1 MDLHSTVA
9 MLMGVLS
16 LAAIFAAIRVSG
28 RSEEAGRRAAPGYIV
43 FAFGAATQGATL
55 LRDTYSTTLALVA
68 TVALVVGLGMI
79 ARGWATRSAP
89 V

>member
-1 MDLHSTVA
+1 MDLNSTVA
-9 MLMGVLS
+9 ILMGVLA

-28 RSEEAGRRAAPGYIV
+28 RSEAGRRAAPGYIV
-43 FAFGAATQGATL
+43 FALGAAMQGATL
-55 LRDTYSTTLALVA
+55 LRDTYSTTLALLS
-68 TVALVVGLGMI
+68 TVALVIGLGMI

>member
-1 MDLHSTVA
+1 MDLNSTVA
-9 MLMGVLS
+9 ILMGVLS
-16 LAAIFAAIRVSG
+16 LAAIFAAIRVGG
-28 RSEEAGRRAAPGYIV
+28 RSEAGRRAAPGYIV
-43 FAFGAATQGATL
+43 FALGAAMQGATL
-55 LRDTYSTTLALVA
+55 LRDFYSTTLAVIA

>member
-1 MDLHSTVA
+1 MDINSTVA
-9 MLMGVLS
+9 ILMGVLA
-16 LAAIFAAIRVSG
+16 LAAIFAAIRVNG
-28 RSEEAGRRAAPGYIV
+28 RSEAGRRAAPGYLV
-43 FAFGAATQGATL
+43 FALGAAMQGATL
-55 LRDTYSTTLALVA
+55 LRAMYSTTLALVA

>member
-1 MDLHSTVA
+1 MELNSTVA
-9 MLMGVLS
+9 ILMGVLA

-28 RSEEAGRRAAPGYIV
+28 RSEAGRRAAPGYIV

-55 LRDTYSTTLALVA
+55 LRDTYSTTLAVVG

>member
-1 MDLHSTVA
+1 MDLNSTVA
-9 MLMGVLS
+9 ILMGVLS

-28 RSEEAGRRAAPGYIV
+28 RSEAGRRAAPGYVV
-43 FAFGAATQGATL
+43 FALGAAMQGATL
-55 LRDTYSTTLALVA
+55 LRDLYSTTLAVLA
-68 TVALVVGLGMI
+68 TVALVVGLVMI

>member
-1 MDLHSTVA
+1 MDLNSTVA
-9 MLMGVLS
+9 ILMGVLS

-28 RSEEAGRRAAPGYIV
+28 RSEAGRRAAPGYIV

-55 LRDTYSTTLALVA
+55 LRDTYSTTLALIA

>member
-1 MDLHSTVA
+1 MNSTVA
-9 MLMGVLS
+9 ILMGVLS
-16 LAAIFAAIRVSG
+16 LAAIFAAIRVSA
-28 RSEEAGRRAAPGYIV
+28 RSEAGRRAAPGYIV

-55 LRDTYSTTLALVA
+55 LRDTYSTTLAVIA
-68 TVALVVGLGMI
+68 TVALVVGLVMI

>member
-1 MDLHSTVA
+1 MDLNSTVA
-9 MLMGVLS
+9 ILMGVLA

-28 RSEEAGRRAAPGYIV
+28 RSEAGRRAAPGYVV
-43 FAFGAATQGATL
+43 FALGAAMQGATL
-55 LRDTYSTTLALVA
+55 LRDTYSTTLALLS

>member
-1 MDLHSTVA
+1 MNSTVA
-9 MLMGVLS
+9 ILMGVLS
-16 LAAIFAAIRVSG
+16 LAAIFAAIRVNG
-28 RSEEAGRRAAPGYIV
+28 RSEAGRRAAPGYIV

-55 LRDTYSTTLALVA
+55 LRDTYSTTLAVIA
-68 TVALVVGLGMI
+68 TVALLVGLGMI

>member
-1 MDLHSTVA
+1 MDINSTVA
-9 MLMGVLS
+9 ILMGVLS
-16 LAAIFAAIRVSG
+16 LAAIFAAIRVNG
-28 RSEEAGRRAAPGYIV
+28 RSEAGRRAAPGYIV
-43 FAFGAATQGATL
+43 FALGAAMQGATL
-55 LRDTYSTTLALVA
+55 LRDMYSTTLALVA